1 MKTTMI
7 MTGLLLS
14 LSACSGT
21 ANLVRKDALGGRVQ
35 LNGPYMPA
43 MADART
49 LMVEHCGGRFDYLEH
64 GEAVEFQCRDREV
77 ASTTLALRSTR
88 KGM

>member
-1 MKTTMI
+1 MKTTLI
-7 MTGLLLS
+7 VTGLLLG
-14 LSACSGT
+14 LSACSST

-35 LNGPYMPA
+35 LDGAYMPA

-49 LMVEHCGGRFDYLEH
+49 LMVEHCGGRFDYLEL
-64 GEAVEFQCRDREV
+64 GEAVEFRCRHGEE
-77 ASTTLALRSTR
+77 ATTLALRSTR

>member
-49 LMVEHCGGRFDYLEH
+49 LMVEHCNGRFDYREQ
-64 GEAVEFQCRDREV
+64 GEAVEFRCRHWEE
-77 ASTTLALRSTR
+77 ATTFALLSTR
-88 KGM
+88 TGM